1 MVRKFKGKDGI
12 EKIQVRLDLGIL
24 QMNATGRPDG
34 KRPFGCESFL
44 EFYKNKLA
52 EHIIENHGDD
62 DAFVLKPSDC
72 EDLCAEARLYQH
84 RSMCFFYL
92 SEYQNVINDIEQNL
106 ATYDLIEQYAENEE
120 FVNLVYQQI
129 PHLFALKIHAQSL
142 LYLQKGKKQQ
152 SIKCIENGLNELI
165 EFYDKTNIEGP
176 PEQSPEINFLK
187 NWLNELRP
195 KPRLTKREKLEKAMQ
210 EAIAK
215 EEYEKAAIYR
225 DQLQQLNR
233 KKQSKQKQNINNH

>member
-1 MVRKFKGKDGI
+1 
-12 EKIQVRLDLGIL
+12 
-24 QMNATGRPDG
+24 
-34 KRPFGCESFL
+34 
-44 EFYKNKLA
+44 
-52 EHIIENHGDD
+52 
-62 DAFVLKPSDC
+62 
-72 EDLCAEARLYQH
+72 
-84 RSMCFFYL
+84 MCFFYL